1 MLTVSER
8 LESARPADACL
19 ELPFE
24 QRSRS
29 RFRAQLS
36 TGDEVGVMLH
46 RGQILRGGDLLLA
59 SDGRVIEVRAA
70 PETVSTVHSSDA
82 RALARAAYHLGNRHI
97 ALQLGPGWL
106 RYGHDHV
113 LDGLVQ
119 GLGLEV
125 QVSEAPFEPE
135 AGAYH
140 SAAEPHAHPHEPV
153 HGHGH

>member
-8 LESARPADACL
+8 LESAPAVDACL

-29 RFRAQLS
+29 RFRAHLS
-36 TGDEVGVMLH
+36 TGDEVGVRLT

-82 RALARAAYHLGNRHI
+82 RTLARAAYHLGNRHI
-97 ALQLGPGWL
+97 ALQLGQGWL
-106 RYGHDHV
+106 RYVHDHV

-119 GLGLEV
+119 GLGLVVEV
-125 QVSEAPFEPE
+125 SQAPFEPE

-140 SAAEPHAHPHEPV
+140 SEGEGHVHA
-153 HGHGH
+153 